1 MYSRGIAY
9 KSSTISRT
17 FSSAFPSTW
26 MCVFLRSSIS
36 SQKFCRAPLC
46 LANHS
51 RSRATLVISTYGSPP
66 SVM

>member
-1 MYSRGIAY
+1 MYSRGMSY
-9 KSSTISRT
+9 KLSTISIT

-36 SQKFCRAPLC
+36 FQKVCRVPLC
-46 LANHS
+46 FANHS
-51 RSRATLVISTYGSPP
+51 RSRATLVIFTYGSPP